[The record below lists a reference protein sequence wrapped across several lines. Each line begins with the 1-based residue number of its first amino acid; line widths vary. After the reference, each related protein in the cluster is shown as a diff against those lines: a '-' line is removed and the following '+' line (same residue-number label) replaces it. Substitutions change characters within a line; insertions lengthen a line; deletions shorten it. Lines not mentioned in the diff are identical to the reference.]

1 MTTEIAITLIILALS
16 MVSFVWEKITIA
28 TTSMVVMLAL
38 ILTRVITPAQGFAG
52 FVNGTVIL
60 FFGMFI
66 VGAALEKT
74 GMAHAFGEIV
84 TRRAKTERQLMV
96 ALMIA
101 GGLLSSFISNT
112 TAMAIMIPVVI
123 GICKKS
129 GINRSRLLLPVAYAT
144 SMFGGMT
151 LTSTSPNV
159 IASELMYEM
168 AGQSFGFFEF
178 AWVSIPRGIAGI
190 LFFALIGYKLLPN
203 HPDVALDDN
212 VEQTE
217 NFDHVP
223 KWKKV
228 ASVLV
233 LLAASIAFVFE
244 AQLAPM
250 GIPIHVVS
258 SIAAITV
265 VILGLVTQK
274 QAFNSVDQPTIFL
287 FAGLFAL
294 AAAMTTTGAGDFI
307 AYQILSVVGNVSG
320 FTMMVV
326 FIILG
331 WILTTFISNPA
342 TAALLVPISIPISN
356 GLGINPATI
365 VMAIAMSSSLAYM
378 SPITTPPNTMVYGIG
393 NYKFVDYF
401 KVGFPLVVVTMIV
414 VAIFTPI
421 FFPFAQ

>member
-1 MTTEIAITLIILALS
+1 MTTEIAITLIILGLG

-28 TTSMVVMLAL
+28 TTAMMIMLAL

-52 FVNGTVIL
+52 FTNGTVIL

-74 GMAHAFGEIV
+74 GIAYAFGEIV
-84 TRRAKTERQLMV
+84 TRRAKTERQLMIS
-96 ALMIA
+96 LMIA
-101 GGLLSSFISNT
+101 AGILSSFVSNT
-112 TAMAIMIPVVI
+112 TAMAIMIPIVI
-123 GICKKS
+123 GICKRS

-144 SMFGGMT
+144 SMAGGMT

-159 IASELMYEM
+159 IASELLYEM

-178 AWVSIPRGIAGI
+178 AWVSIPRAIVGI

-203 HPDVALDDN
+203 HPDVELDDG
-212 VEQTE
+212 EQIE

-228 ASVLV
+228 AAVVV
-233 LLAASIAFVFE
+233 LLATTIAFIFE
-244 AQLAPM
+244 AQLAPV

-258 SIAAITV
+258 SVAAIV
-265 VILGLVTQK
+265 VVMLGLVTQR
-274 QAFNSVDQPTIFL
+274 QAFRSVDMSTIFL

-307 AYQILSVVGNVSG
+307 AYQILSVVGEVSG

-365 VMAIAMSSSLAYM
+365 TMAIAMSSSLAYM

-401 KVGFPLVVVTMIV
+401 KAGFPLVVITMIIIV
-414 VAIFTPI
+414 TFTPI
-421 FFPFAQ
+421 FFPFS